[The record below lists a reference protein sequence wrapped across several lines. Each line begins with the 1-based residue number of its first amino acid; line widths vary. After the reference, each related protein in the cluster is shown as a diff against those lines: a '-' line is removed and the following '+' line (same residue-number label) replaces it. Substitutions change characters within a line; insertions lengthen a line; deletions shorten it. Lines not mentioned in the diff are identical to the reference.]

1 MSGNESRGHDVPA
14 AICVEGVGKRY
25 GSLQALHEVSMSVA
39 PGEVR
44 ALMGLNGAGK
54 STLVKIISGVVIPDS
69 GTIRVAG
76 GQVDFRTPADAM
88 NSGVSTVHQELS
100 LVPGLTVAD
109 NIFLGQWP
117 TRLGSVVDRR
127 ELAAAARALLARVHS
142 RATPGARAGSLS
154 IGEQQ
159 LVEIARAVGRDAKV
173 LILDEP
179 TSSLSVQEGDELIAL
194 VRKLAAS
201 GVAVIYISHRM
212 DEIHRVADSATVL
225 RDGQLVDTVGIGAT
239 DTRSMF
245 AMMTGRRQIDPG
257 ELPALASD
265 APVVLSVRGLTNAA
279 LQGISFDL
287 AEGELLG
294 VAGVLGSGRTSLL
307 EAIAGAQPS
316 TGDVVVRGVH
326 TGRRSVARMRRHGLG
341 LAPESRRTHGLA
353 MSLPIGNNISMG
365 CLPQVSVGGVM
376 SSRKESKLLRHVM
389 ERLSVRWRLS
399 DPPSTL
405 SGGNQQRVVLG
416 RWLANGARVLLLDEP
431 TRGVDIQG
439 KREIYDLLLE
449 LSAAGISTVFATS
462 EFEELYRLANRSLVL
477 RHGELIADVDLRDI
491 DEQELMM
498 LAMGE
503 GRPSTMARA
512 EESS

>member
-1 MSGNESRGHDVPA
+1 MSGNEFRGTETPA
-14 AICVEGVGKRY
+14 AISVEGLSKRY
-25 GSLQALHEVSMSVA
+25 GSLQALHEVTMNVA

-54 STLVKIISGVVIPDS
+54 STLVKIISGVVIPDA
-69 GTIRVAG
+69 GVIHVAG
-76 GQVDFRTPADAM
+76 EQVDFRTPANAM
-88 NSGVSTVHQELS
+88 DSGVSTVHQELS

-117 TRLGSVVDRR
+117 TRVCSVVDRR
-127 ELAAAARALLARVHS
+127 ELTTAARGLLERVHS
-142 RATPGARAGSLS
+142 RALPGARAGTLS

-159 LVEIARAVGRDAKV
+159 LVEIARAVGRDSKV

-225 RDGQLVDTVGIGAT
+225 RDGQLVETVDIGAT

-257 ELPALASD
+257 ELPALTPD
-265 APVVLSVRGLTNAA
+265 APVVLSVRGLTNTA
-279 LQGISFDL
+279 LKDVSFDL
-287 AEGELLG
+287 ARGELLG

-307 EAIAGAQPS
+307 EAIVGAQPS
-316 TGDVVVRGVH
+316 TGEVLVRGVQ
-326 TGRRSVARMRRHGLG
+326 TGRRSVARMRRHGIG

-353 MSLPIGNNISMG
+353 MSLSIGNNISMG
-365 CLPQVSVGGVM
+365 CLPLVSVGGVV
-376 SSRKESKLLRHVM
+376 STRKESTLLRHVM
-389 ERLSVRWRLS
+389 QRLSVRWWLS

-416 RWLANGARVLLLDEP
+416 RWLANGATVLLLDEP

-439 KREIYDLLLE
+439 KREIYDLLHE
-449 LSAAGISTVFATS
+449 LSSAGISTVFATS

-491 DEQELMM
+491 DEEELMM

-503 GRPSTMARA
+503 GRPSTMART